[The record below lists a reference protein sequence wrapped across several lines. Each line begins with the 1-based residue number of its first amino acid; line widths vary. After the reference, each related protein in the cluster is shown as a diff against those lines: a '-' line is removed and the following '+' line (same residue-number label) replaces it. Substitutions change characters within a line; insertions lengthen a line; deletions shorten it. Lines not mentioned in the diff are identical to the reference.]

1 MQAVSSSAVR
11 SWKMSLW
18 QTVASL
24 QFLRRCTLMR
34 YTYFH
39 SCLLKEVKLEK
50 NLSIAIFH
58 IYSCFVV
65 LRGGGVRTGRISL
78 TKQFPYKCFNICLV
92 FLSFFH
98 LQTESFL
105 EGCDFPPAECTGQLS
120 ANKFMSNLKTK
131 SGIALTW
138 NYKLNTAFMEV
149 IVGKSYQKGS
159 IQA

>member
-1 MQAVSSSAVR
+1 MSHCLKVKHILDHTSNCVQAVSSSAVR

-24 QFLRRCTLMR
+24 QFLRRCTLIR

-39 SCLLKEVKLEK
+39 SCLFLISQVKSEK

-98 LQTESFL
+98 LHTESFL
-105 EGCDFPPAECTGQLS
+105 EGCDFPPAECTRSTLS
-120 ANKFMSNLKTK
+120 
-131 SGIALTW
+131 
-138 NYKLNTAFMEV
+138 KLIHV
-149 IVGKSYQKGS
+149 
-159 IQA
+159 

>member
-1 MQAVSSSAVR
+1 MSHCLKVKHILNHTSNCVQAVSSSAVR

-24 QFLRRCTLMR
+24 QFLRRCTLIR

-39 SCLLKEVKLEK
+39 SCLLKEVKSEK

-92 FLSFFH
+92 FLSFFLSFAH
-98 LQTESFL
+98 RELSWRLRFPSSRMYKVNSQQTNS
-105 EGCDFPPAECTGQLS
+105 C
-120 ANKFMSNLKTK
+120 
-131 SGIALTW
+131 LTS
-138 NYKLNTAFMEV
+138 KPKVE
-149 IVGKSYQKGS
+149 
-159 IQA
+159 

>member
-65 LRGGGVRTGRISL
+65 LRAVRTGRISL

-98 LQTESFL
+98 LHTESFL

-120 ANKFMSNLKTK
+120 ANEFMSNLKTK

-138 NYKLNTAFMEV
+138 NYKLNT
-149 IVGKSYQKGS
+149 VGKSYQKGS
-159 IQA
+159 IQT

>member
-1 MQAVSSSAVR
+1 MSHCLKVKHILNQTGNCVQAVSSSAVR

-92 FLSFFH
+92 FLSFICTQRAFLKAAIS
-98 LQTESFL
+98 LQQNVQVNSQQTNS
-105 EGCDFPPAECTGQLS
+105 C
-120 ANKFMSNLKTK
+120 
-131 SGIALTW
+131 LTS
-138 NYKLNTAFMEV
+138 KPKVE
-149 IVGKSYQKGS
+149 
-159 IQA
+159 